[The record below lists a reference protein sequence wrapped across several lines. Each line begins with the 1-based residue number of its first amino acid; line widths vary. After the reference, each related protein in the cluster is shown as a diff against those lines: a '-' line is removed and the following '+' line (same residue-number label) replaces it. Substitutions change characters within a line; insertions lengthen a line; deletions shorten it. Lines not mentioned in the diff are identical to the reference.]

1 MRLQKRGT
9 IVAVAAAITLAVG
22 GAASAVWT
30 SGGGG
35 TGGADT
41 AVLQPV
47 VLSSGT
53 PAAPMYPGG
62 QTAVALTVTNPNLA
76 NAKIG
81 SIALDTSHGSGGF
94 AVDAGHVGCALSAL
108 SFTTQTNGGAGWT
121 LPQRVGAI
129 DGTLAI
135 TLPNALSMST
145 SAANACQGATFT
157 VYLVAGP

>member
-1 MRLQKRGT
+1 MRTLRRGT
-9 IVAVAAAITLAVG
+9 LVAVAVAITVAVG

-30 SGGGG
+30 ASGGG
-35 TGGADT
+35 TGGAGT
-41 AVLQPV
+41 GTLLPV

-53 PAAPMYPGG
+53 PAAPLYPGG

-81 SIALDTSHGSGGF
+81 SVALDTSQGSGGF
-94 AVDAGHVGCALSAL
+94 AVNAGHVGCVLSTL

-121 LPQRVGAI
+121 LPPRVGAI

-157 VYLVAGP
+157 IYLVAGP